1 MHAERSRE
9 NGMTKVKYRAPKGYQ
24 DATAYLRVAN
34 AAAAI
39 EFYAAAFGAKEK
51 YRLTM
56 PGGAVVGHA
65 ELWFGNTCV
74 MLSDEF
80 PDMGIVGPKTLGG
93 VSALMALY
101 VSNADAVFERAI
113 AAGAKVK
120 RPLTDEF
127 YGDRSGQ
134 LEDPFGRSRRG
145 WRTSA
150 QRRCRSG
157 STRWSQHPSPRRSKR
172 QKRSRRLRGE
182 FTT

>member
-1 MHAERSRE
+1 
-9 NGMTKVKYRAPKGYQ
+9 MTKVKYRAPKGYQ
-24 DATAYLRVAN
+24 DAMAYLRVAN

-101 VSNADAVFERAI
+101 VTNADAVFERAI

-120 RPLTDEF
+120 RPLSDEF
-127 YGDRSGQ
+127 YGDRTGQ
-134 LEDPFGRSRRG
+134 LEDPFGHVWSIQTRIEDVSPKKMQKRLDAMG
-145 WRTSA
+145 ATSE
-150 QRRCRSG
+150 SE
-157 STRWSQHPSPRRSKR
+157 PRRSKR
-172 QKRSRRLRGE
+172 QSRSGRPRGDHNE
-182 FTT
+182 W

>member
-1 MHAERSRE
+1 MS
-9 NGMTKVKYRAPKGYQ
+9 KIKYRAPKGYQ

-39 EFYAAAFGAKEK
+39 EFYTAAFGAKEK

-56 PGGAVVGHA
+56 PGGGVVGHA

-93 VSALMALY
+93 VSGLMSLY

-127 YGDRSGQ
+127 YGDRTGQ
-134 LEDPFGRSRRG
+134 LEDPFGHVWSI
-145 WRTSA
+145 
-150 QRRCRSG
+150 Q
-157 STRWSQHPSPRRSKR
+157 TRIEDVSPKKMQKRLDAMVAKAEPEPKAKSKR
-172 QKRSRRLRGE
+172 KTKG
-182 FTT
+182 